1 MTDRQIIEEFAIVN
15 WINPEQSTREIL
27 NQLMTFSAKIAI
39 DPRVSSD
46 AVALYNLGYS
56 DALAK
61 RPRVWEPVS
70 DTDDP
75 FEAPDKEAAG
85 STTATDP
92 AKTRQPRLAIR
103 GRRRK
108 TARV

>member
-1 MTDRQIIEEFAIVN
+1 MTDRDIVEDFAIVN
-15 WINPEQSTREIL
+15 WIDPELPTREIL

-46 AVALYNLGYS
+46 AVALYNSGYD

-75 FEAPDKEAAG
+75 FETADKEAAG
-85 STTATDP
+85 STTAVDP
-92 AKTRQPRLAIR
+92 AKTRQP
-103 GRRRK
+103 
-108 TARV
+108 

>member
-15 WINPEQSTREIL
+15 WISPELPTREIL
-27 NQLMTFSAKIAI
+27 RKLMTISADIAV
-39 DPRVSSD
+39 DPRVSKP
-46 AVALYNLGYS
+46 AVNLYNLGYS

-70 DTDDP
+70 ETDDP
-75 FEAPDKEAAG
+75 FETPDKEAAG
-85 STTATDP
+85 NSPAANP
-92 AKTRQPRLAIR
+92 AKTRHTRLAVR

-108 TARV
+108 APRV